1 MSSKET
7 YGNVVGSQVQIGGGN
22 GSDSPLGLGGE
33 RLRLV
38 VGRGGR
44 DDLVAVLV
52 DGSRRRGRQLRL
64 PLALLLDFGN
74 LLALGRRRADLHAED
89 DVVNLRLRQR
99 GHVHVVLLAVVG
111 QDQVLQ

>member
-7 YGNVVGSQVQIGGGN
+7 YGNVVGSQVQIGGRN
-22 GSDSPLGLGGE
+22 GSDSPLGLGRE

-74 LLALGRRRADLHAED
+74 LLALGRRRADLYAED
-89 DVVNLRLRQR
+89 DVANLGLRQR